1 MRYRRTN
8 DKIIT
13 HIEDMVQEKLQ
24 EDSAK
29 AYKQLTEE
37 EMDAMWHQ
45 AVEEEKEYWQYVA
58 ENELP

>member
-1 MRYRRTN
+1 MTN

-45 AVEEEKEYWQYVA
+45 AVEEEKEYWQHVA

>member
-1 MRYRRTN
+1 MTN
-8 DKIIT
+8 DKTIT

-45 AVEEEKEYWQYVA
+45 AVEEEKEYWQHVA